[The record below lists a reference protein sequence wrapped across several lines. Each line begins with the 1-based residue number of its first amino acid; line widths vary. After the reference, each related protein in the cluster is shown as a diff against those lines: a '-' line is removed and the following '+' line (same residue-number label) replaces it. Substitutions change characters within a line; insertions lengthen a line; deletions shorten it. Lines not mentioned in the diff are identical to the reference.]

1 METRHA
7 ERRLAAILSA
17 DVSGYSR
24 LMGEDDEATLRT
36 LSEYRDLQFA
46 LISSRRGRV
55 VNAPGDALLAEFS
68 SVIDAVTCAVEIQRA
83 LAERNDRL
91 AENRRMEFRIGIH
104 LGDVLVKEGALY
116 GDGVNVAA
124 RLEGLADG
132 RGICVS
138 RTVYEQIHRKLD
150 CPLEYMGEY
159 LVKNIAQPIE
169 VYGVRVFPGDR
180 PQQRRRTPPK
190 AWHGAALGAAAVL
203 LIQGAAWWVWRD
215 DLVFHLREAPAKPGL
230 TEALRARL
238 AVKPLSG
245 DLSPGKTFRHCEE
258 CPEMAVM
265 PPGSFTMGSPPEEP
279 GHRSEEGP
287 ARPVAIPKAFAIAR
301 FETTFAQWDACMAA
315 GGCAHRPQDRG
326 WGRGNMP
333 VIYVHWQDAQDYV
346 IWLARHTG
354 HAYRLPSEAEWE
366 YAARAGSQAPFWWGK
381 ELKPDQANC
390 DRCGRNPS
398 RQTAPVGSFP
408 PNPFGLFDMHGNVW
422 EWTGDC
428 WNGTLAG
435 APSGGEA
442 WTSGQCD
449 LRVLRGG
456 AWGLAQESIRAARR
470 IPGKLDARSGKQGF
484 RVAMTLP

>member
-1 METRHA
+1 MEHRPV

-36 LSEYRDLQFA
+36 LSEYRELQFY
-46 LISSRRGRV
+46 LIGHYRGRV

-68 SVIDAVTCAVEIQRA
+68 SVIDAVTCAVEIQKA

-91 AENRRMEFRIGIH
+91 PENRRMEFRIGVH

-116 GDGVNVAA
+116 GDGVNIAA

-132 RGICVS
+132 RGICIS
-138 RTVYEQIHRKLD
+138 RAVYEQVGKKLD
-150 CPLEYMGEY
+150 CELEYLGEY
-159 LVKNIAQPIE
+159 LVKNIAEPVE
-169 VYGVRVFPGDR
+169 VYGVRVFPEDR
-180 PQQRRRTPPK
+180 APRRRRRALTV
-190 AWHGAALGAAAVL
+190 WQGAVLGTAAVL
-203 LIQGAAWWVWRD
+203 LIQGAAWWFWKD
-215 DLVFHLREAPAKPGL
+215 DLAFHLRESPAKPGL
-230 TEALRARL
+230 TGELRARL
-238 AVKPLSG
+238 AVKPLPG
-245 DLSPGKTFRHCEE
+245 DLSSGKTFRHCGD
-258 CPEMAVM
+258 CPEMAVI
-265 PPGSFTMGSPPEEP
+265 PPGSFTMGSAPDEKE
-279 GHRSEEGP
+279 HRPEEGP
-287 ARPVAIPKAFAIAR
+287 ARLVAIPKAFAMAR
-301 FETTFAQWDACMAA
+301 FETTFAQWDACVADS
-315 GGCAHRPQDRG
+315 GCAHVPQDRG

-333 VIYVHWQDAQDYV
+333 AIYVHWQDAQDYV
-346 IWLARHTG
+346 KWLTRRTG
-354 HAYRLPSEAEWE
+354 RTYRLPSEAEWE
-366 YAARAGSQAPFWWGK
+366 YAARAGSQASFWWGK

-422 EWTGDC
+422 EWTADC